1 MIISMA
7 IIYPICK
14 KYFNLFIKYIAP
26 IFSILILGYLGY
38 TYGYLTGVNVWT
50 GFAFK
55 GLIRGFAEIMLGTFA
70 YYLAKKLSEYKNNL
84 NKYRILLTIIE
95 WSLYISVM
103 LFIIL
108 TVNEKYEFTALIA
121 LFFGIVISYSDVTY
135 SSKLFNNKI
144 FYFLGKLS
152 LPIYLS
158 QISAINISV
167 IVFSSYSNSIK
178 ISIAI
183 IITIILS
190 LITMIL
196 GDFVRNKLNNN
207 YKKK

>member
-1 MIISMA
+1 
-7 IIYPICK
+7 
-14 KYFNLFIKYIAP
+14 
-26 IFSILILGYLGY
+26 
-38 TYGYLTGVNVWT
+38 
-50 GFAFK
+50 
-55 GLIRGFAEIMLGTFA
+55 
-70 YYLAKKLSEYKNNL
+70 
-84 NKYRILLTIIE
+84 
-95 WSLYISVM
+95 M